1 MRSKEWRG
9 SGAQVAAWLGVL
21 VVHAGLFWLLT
32 CQGRLTTQ
40 PGNGERLR
48 LVFVP
53 RSRQTAPAA
62 PSGPVVLP
70 PRSSRPARVAIQ
82 PRPID
87 LAAPARP
94 PLPTPGAGTAEAIP
108 SLDGTEQARQSAQ
121 TREPLSFAADP
132 LRNRRAQLPGGEGRG
147 RFRMKEPL
155 SPQKILQKIGS
166 MAGGPGYSQSPC
178 PRIASNLPGLLT
190 ATSERERELLNEE
203 LRRDREY
210 CRP

>member
-1 MRSKEWRG
+1 MQSKERWG
-9 SGAQVAAWLGVL
+9 SGTQVAAWLGVL
-21 VVHAGLFWLLT
+21 LVHAGLFWLLT

-40 PGNGERLR
+40 AGSGERLR

-53 RSRQTAPAA
+53 RLRQTAPAA
-62 PSGPVVLP
+62 PADALMLP
-70 PRSSRPARVAIQ
+70 PRPSSRPVRPAAIQ

-87 LAAPARP
+87 LATPVRP
-94 PLPTPGAGTAEAIP
+94 PLPAVSPTEAALPPGWA
-108 SLDGTEQARQSAQ
+108 EQARQSVQ
-121 TREPLSFAADP
+121 MQEPLSFATDP
-132 LRNRRAQLPGGEGRG
+132 LRNRHAQLPGGDGRG

-155 SPQKILQKIGS
+155 SPQKILQKIGG

-190 ATSERERELLNEE
+190 ATSDRERELLDEE

>member
-1 MRSKEWRG
+1 MRSKERWG
-9 SGAQVAAWLGVL
+9 SGTQVAAWLGVL
-21 VVHAGLFWLLT
+21 LVHVGLFWLLT

-40 PGNGERLR
+40 SGSGERLR

-53 RSRQTAPAA
+53 RLRQTAPAA
-62 PSGPVVLP
+62 PSDPVVLP
-70 PRSSRPARVAIQ
+70 PPPSRSVRPAIQ
-82 PRPID
+82 PQPID
-87 LAAPARP
+87 LATPVGP
-94 PLPTPGAGTAEAIP
+94 PLPAVSPAEAALP
-108 SLDGTEQARQSAQ
+108 TGWAEQTRQSVQ
-121 TREPLSFAADP
+121 TREPLSFSADP
-132 LRNRRAQLPGGEGRG
+132 LRSRHAQLPGGDGRG

-190 ATSERERELLNEE
+190 ATSEHERELLNEE

>member
-1 MRSKEWRG
+1 MRSKERRG
-9 SGAQVAAWLGVL
+9 NGIQVAAWLGVL

-32 CQGRLTTQ
+32 QQGRPITQ
-40 PGNGERLR
+40 SGNAERLR
-48 LVFVP
+48 LIFVP
-53 RSRQTAPAA
+53 RLRQTAPAT

-70 PRSSRPARVAIQ
+70 SRPNQPLRPAAR

-87 LAAPARP
+87 IATPARP
-94 PLPTPGAGTAEAIP
+94 PLPAPDTQSAVTTPSPDWA
-108 SLDGTEQARQSAQ
+108 EQARRSVQ
-121 TREPLSFAADP
+121 TREPLSFVADP
-132 LRNRRAQLPGGEGRG
+132 LRNRHAQLPGGDGRT
-147 RFRMKEPL
+147 RFRMREPL
-155 SPQKILQKIGS
+155 SPQKILQKIGG

-190 ATSERERELLNEE
+190 GTSEQERGLLEEE